1 MAQTRVALHRLPPFD
16 GGLQHQLLR
25 PVSWQGRPDQ
35 HIKTALVMALVSC
48 VIVRFI
54 QLDVV
59 VRKNENVS
67 TVDDCHTLT
76 ETRDTVT
83 DTHNLIIIN

>member
-1 MAQTRVALHRLPPFD
+1 
-16 GGLQHQLLR
+16 
-25 PVSWQGRPDQ
+25 
-35 HIKTALVMALVSC
+35 MALVSC

-76 ETRDTVT
+76 DTETRDTVT
-83 DTHNLIIIN
+83 DTHNLIIQLIFRKISLGRL